1 MEISIFDVVVIAL
14 LIWGVIKGFRNGLII
29 ELSSL
34 AALVV
39 GIIAAMYLSDWVNSI
54 IKQWTDFQYTAII
67 AFVVVFIG
75 IIIGMH
81 YLAKALTSVV
91 EVTALNLF
99 NRILGSLFSVMVF
112 AFIISVFVSFFAFL
126 DWDEKYFP
134 PSDKAKSKLYEP
146 ISKFAPAVFPYI
158 QLELEKDDADDHDV
172 NPTKEV

>member
-1 MEISIFDVVVIAL
+1 MEISIFDVVVIVL

-39 GIIAAMYLSDWVNSI
+39 GIIAAMYLSDWVNTI

-81 YLAKALTSVV
+81 YLAKGLTSVV

-112 AFIISVFVSFFAFL
+112 AFIISVFVSFFAFFN
-126 DWDEKYFP
+126 WDEKYFP
-134 PSDKAKSKLYEP
+134 ASDKAKSKLFEP
-146 ISKFAPAVFPYI
+146 LSKFAPAVFPYI
-158 QLELEKDDADDHDV
+158 EFELNKDDGDDQDA
-172 NPTKEV
+172 NPTQEV